1 MQVTFLTR
9 VYGSPGNFNRGETA
23 DLDADWAAYYVSTGW
38 AIEGTPGPKG
48 LPDDPNPV
56 PEGSHAA
63 APAAPGPP
71 APPKVEGK
79 GKAAAAAKPAPHAT
93 RKE

>member
-9 VYGSPGNFNRGETA
+9 VYGSPGNFGRGETA
-23 DLDADWAAYYVSTGW
+23 DIDADWAQYYVAAGW

-48 LPDDPNPV
+48 LPDDPQPV

-71 APPKVEGK
+71 GPPPAPAGK
-79 GKAAAAAKPAPHAT
+79 GKAAAAKPASHET
-93 RKE
+93 KK